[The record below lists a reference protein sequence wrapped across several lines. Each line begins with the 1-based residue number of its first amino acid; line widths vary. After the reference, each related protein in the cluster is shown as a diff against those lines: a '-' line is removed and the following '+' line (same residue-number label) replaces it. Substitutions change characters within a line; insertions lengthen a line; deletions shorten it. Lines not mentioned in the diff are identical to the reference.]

1 MRRRPTRSQLDWA
14 LYDWANSAFATT
26 VMAGFF
32 PLFFKQYWSAGTEVT
47 TSTFW
52 LGLGNSLAS
61 LLIVLLAP
69 LLGALADTA
78 GSHRR
83 NLGAFALLGVVA
95 TAGLSLVG
103 EGGWP
108 IAITVY
114 VVAILGFSGA
124 NVFYD
129 SMLPGLAGPGER
141 HRVSALGYA
150 LGYLGGGLLFL
161 VNVVMT
167 LQPGLFGLADAGA
180 AVRVSFLT
188 VSLWWLAF
196 SLPLLLG
203 GRRAAADASAAA
215 GARPVALPASAAGA
229 PFGERVRLALRQL
242 LSTLCEVR
250 GQRNLWLFLLAYWL
264 YIDGVATI
272 IRMAVDYGVAIGLPA
287 NSLIVALLL
296 VQFIGFP
303 ATLVFGRLGE
313 RFGAKPAL
321 VGAISVYVVA
331 TIAAV
336 FMTTALHFYLLAVAL
351 GLVQGGVQSLSR
363 SMFSRLIPEAR
374 AGEYF
379 GFLNMLGKAAAVVGP
394 VLVGVVAATSGS
406 PRIGILSVIVLFVAG
421 LVLLLRV
428 EEPTDGRAAG
438 TRDGVG
444 EEAGGGATGDAVA
457 SRP

>member
-32 PLFFKQYWSAGTEVT
+32 PLFFKRYWSAGTEVT

-52 LGLGNSLAS
+52 LGFGNSLAS

-69 LLGALADTA
+69 LLGAMADT
-78 GSHRR
+78 GGTHRR
-83 NLGAFALLGVVA
+83 NLGGFALLGVAA
-95 TAGLSLVG
+95 TAGLCFVG
-103 EGGWP
+103 EGDWP
-108 IAITVY
+108 VAITVY

-129 SMLPGLAGPGER
+129 SMLPALAAPGER
-141 HRVSALGYA
+141 HRVSALGYS
-150 LGYLGGGLLFL
+150 LGYLGGGVLFL

-167 LQPGLFGLADAGA
+167 LQPRLFGLADAGQ

-188 VSLWWLAF
+188 VAVWWLAF
-196 SLPLLLG
+196 SLPLLLRTPTAPATLAPG
-203 GRRAAADASAAA
+203 AGTKAA
-215 GARPVALPASAAGA
+215 GAAPVPLPASAAGA
-229 PFGERVRLALRQL
+229 PLTARVRLAFRQL
-242 LSTLCEVR
+242 LVTLRDVR
-250 GQRNLWLFLLAYWL
+250 GHRNLWLFLLAYWL

-321 VGAISVYVVA
+321 VAAISVYVAA
-331 TIAAV
+331 TVAAV
-336 FMTTALHFYLLAVAL
+336 FMTTALHFYILACTL

-394 VLVGVVAATSGS
+394 ILVGTVAAASGS
-406 PRIGILSVIVLFVAG
+406 PRIGILSVIVLFVGG

-428 EEPTDGRAAG
+428 EEPAD
-438 TRDGVG
+438 
-444 EEAGGGATGDAVA
+444 DAVRGPA
-457 SRP
+457 PDAAVAARA